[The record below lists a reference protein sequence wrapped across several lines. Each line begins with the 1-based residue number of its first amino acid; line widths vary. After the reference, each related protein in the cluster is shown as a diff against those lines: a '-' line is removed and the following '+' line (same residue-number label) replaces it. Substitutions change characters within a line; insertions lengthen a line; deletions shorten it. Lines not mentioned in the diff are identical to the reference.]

1 MACWMPQGPPWQAD
15 LWEQPPKQQLWFI
28 EHVHHVPE
36 IVRTAFPAH
45 NLIDSSRQ
53 PYEAGLVPILQKR
66 KFLFCV
72 GKNFIRTQC
81 ALSWLSKGYFPVL
94 YMQSNPESKTG
105 HGLGVIAYREPSPS
119 PHIEGTENNARG
131 NTAKIWDSDS
141 KHRTCPPFPVWMWEK
156 FQGHMTLSE
165 ALAVQKS
172 GLVAKIGL
180 TLKEIRSFWQSQ
192 SAFGTAAP
200 RPWEW
205 RSCVVNDPFL
215 SHFKT
220 VC

>member
-94 YMQSNPESKTG
+94 YTQSNPESKTG

-141 KHRTCPPFPVWMWEK
+141 KHRTCPPLPCLDVGEVP
-156 FQGHMTLSE
+156 GAYDPIRGTS
-165 ALAVQKS
+165 S
-172 GLVAKIGL
+172 S
-180 TLKEIRSFWQSQ
+180 EIRAGCKNWPYSEGDKKLLAEPKCFWDS
-192 SAFGTAAP
+192 STKALGVTLLC
-200 RPWEW
+200 REW
-205 RSCVVNDPFL
+205 PIPVPF
-215 SHFKT
+215 
-220 VC
+220 